1 MTTPESGASHDREL
15 VRRFLRDRREDAF
28 RELYRLHTPRLYLLA
43 RRLLGRRYAEAED
56 VVQET
61 WIRAAER
68 LQDFEWRS
76 SLSTW
81 LGGIVINCSR
91 ETLRR
96 LARRNESAPGNLEE
110 WNPAGN
116 VSSPATTLDLENAI
130 VRLPEGFRE
139 VLVLHDVEGFTHEE
153 IARLLGIE
161 PGTSKSQLSR
171 ARGKLRT
178 FLSSSPRE
186 KTGVAKGGGK

>member
-1 MTTPESGASHDREL
+1 MTTPESGASKDREL
-15 VRRFLRDRREDAF
+15 VERFLRDRREDAF
-28 RELYRLHTPRLYLLA
+28 RTLYRLHTPRLYLLA
-43 RRLLGRRYAEAED
+43 RRMLGRRHSEAED

-81 LGGIVINCSR
+81 LGGIAINCSR

-96 LARRNESAPGNLEE
+96 LARRNESAPGNVEE
-110 WNPAGN
+110 GKPAGK
-116 VSSPATTLDLENAI
+116 VPSPGAALDLENAI
-130 VRLPEGFRE
+130 ARLPDGFRE
-139 VLVLHDVEGFTHEE
+139 VLVLHDVEGFTHKE
-153 IARLLGIE
+153 IARLLNIE

-171 ARGKLRT
+171 ARGKLRSL
-178 FLSSSPRE
+178 LS
-186 KTGVAKGGGK
+186 GKQEEIQ